1 MLRSRAFSALLLAV
15 LPVALLT
22 CPERQGAAA
31 DLSPLPPVDQ
41 PVGPEADGIEIVPLR
56 DEAIADLNCDW
67 GFRVDALLLWRDAPQ
82 SVPLVAVPGGGTALD
97 ARDLHSALAA
107 GPRFSLFWNV
117 RDAEPRG
124 DCDTNMDVAHGSELT
139 YFDVG
144 AFHADRRLPALPGGF
159 VTVPGLD
166 GVPSVAVP
174 DATAVLVSRLRSFES
189 LGTIRTESGVRP
201 KGGFR
206 WVEWEESFAM
216 TAGTETFTTRT
227 INSLYG
233 YQWGLMHAGL
243 KPSDMV
249 CIEAAGKAGVY
260 ANIAKQSS
268 AYGGAAG
275 DATIATDTTR
285 VAFVGEA
292 GVTGTW
298 QMTTWLAARIGYQAI
313 WLGGIAGAP
322 NQLPGQSLAA
332 GPHRGSTHTGGSVVL
347 QGISTGLEAA
357 W

>member
-1 MLRSRAFSALLLAV
+1 MASRSSRCATRRSPTSAATGAFAPTPCSCGGIRRSRYRSS
-15 LPVALLT
+15 PSPGVA
-22 CPERQGAAA
+22 PH
-31 DLSPLPPVDQ
+31 S
-41 PVGPEADGIEIVPLR
+41 
-56 DEAIADLNCDW
+56 
-67 GFRVDALLLWRDAPQ
+67 
-82 SVPLVAVPGGGTALD
+82 D

-124 DCDTNMDVAHGSELT
+124 GCDTNMDVAHGSELT

-159 VTVPGLD
+159 VTVAGLD

-174 DATAVLVSRLRSFES
+174 DATAVLVSRLRRFES

-233 YQWGLMHAGL
+233 YQWG
-243 KPSDMV
+243 
-249 CIEAAGKAGVY
+249 
-260 ANIAKQSS
+260 
-268 AYGGAAG
+268 
-275 DATIATDTTR
+275 
-285 VAFVGEA
+285 
-292 GVTGTW
+292 
-298 QMTTWLAARIGYQAI
+298 
-313 WLGGIAGAP
+313 
-322 NQLPGQSLAA
+322 
-332 GPHRGSTHTGGSVVL
+332 
-347 QGISTGLEAA
+347 
-357 W
+357 